1 MPNDYV
7 IEDAELYISDRE
19 GPFNTPLT
27 NGNQYERAGWQNAA
41 VYIPEPEFSSD
52 AGRAGISSEFQ
63 TGQCLKRFV
72 GASIGLADRANFRL
86 YGKIG
91 MRAFGGTPA
100 TPVVVVG
107 GVAFRHSAPLRPKT
121 AGLQLP
127 SFNAVTIAGGAST
140 LWPGTVV
147 NDFGLSQQGDDDF
160 QISASFLTS
169 GKHRIPMLIGTQ
181 EVITLTAAGT
191 VTLTGNAKLTVIAG
205 NMQESPR
212 VVTFGVVNADIA
224 TVWAGKARTA
234 LSNDPVVSDFWIV
247 GGAGVTITL
256 TARHTAAND
265 TTASL
270 AVTNDTSTGIT
281 PATST
286 ITTPGLFTL
295 PAPPAFACLD
305 PRPFLEYTDDVGL
318 RDLATDCRWRAWSC
332 GLNNNHSAT
341 AARCGGDP
349 KQAPGDY
356 AVTVGPTLG
365 AYNNKSVRGTRRTLQ
380 AEITY
385 LVGSRVLEW
394 EKMCKSIQLT
404 NVKFGAR
411 GAVLDGAGPTYE
423 ELSIVIPKAKF
434 NGVRGDN
441 VDGYAAFRFS
451 FAAEFDTVTNGARID
466 VVNGLDG
473 ISPVFN

>member
-1 MPNDYV
+1 
-7 IEDAELYISDRE
+7 
-19 GPFNTPLT
+19 
-27 NGNQYERAGWQNAA
+27 
-41 VYIPEPEFSSD
+41 
-52 AGRAGISSEFQ
+52 
-63 TGQCLKRFV
+63 LKRFG
-72 GASIGLADRANFRL
+72 GAAIGLADRANFRL
-86 YGKIG
+86 YGKMG

-140 LWPGTVV
+140 HWPGAVV
-147 NDFGLSQQGDDDF
+147 NDFGMSQQGDDDV
-160 QISASFLTS
+160 QITFSLLTS
-169 GKHRIPMLIGTQ
+169 GKHKIPQPIGTQ

-191 VTLTGNAKLTVIAG
+191 VGATGNAKLTVVAG

-212 VVTFGVVNADIA
+212 IVIFGVTSGDTP

-234 LSNDPVVSDFWIV
+234 LTNDPVVSDFWIV
-247 GGAGVTITL
+247 GGAGTSITL
-256 TARHTAAND
+256 TARHTAPND
-265 TTASL
+265 TTALLS
-270 AVTNDTSTGIT
+270 VTNDTSTGIT
-281 PATST
+281 PASST

-318 RDLATDCRWRAWSC
+318 RDLATDCRWRNWSWS
-332 GLNNNHSAT
+332 LNNNHNVN

-356 AVTVGPTLG
+356 AVTVGPVLG

-394 EKMCKSIQLT
+394 EKLCKSIQLT
-404 NVKFGAR
+404 NLKMGAR

-423 ELSIVIPKAKF
+423 ELSAVIPKAKF
-434 NGVRGDN
+434 SGVRGDS

-451 FAAEFDTVTNGARID
+451 FAAEFDLVTNGARFD
-466 VVNGLDG
+466 TVNGLDG
-473 ISPVFN
+473 VSPLFN